1 MKNIIPPVK
10 KSLLEKELTEDKF
23 VRNTNFGANKIYAI
37 NYHNSPHVMREV
49 GRLREYAF
57 REAGGGTG
65 KELDMDQFDM
75 MEDPYMQLLVW
86 DPDHKEILGGYRYKL
101 CHDLNYHAN
110 YDLLAT
116 SKLFHLSDKFKKEY
130 LTYMIE
136 LGRSF
141 VQPQFQST
149 KSRKKMLFALDNLW
163 DGLGALVVDNPDMKF
178 FFGKVTMYTHFNQRA
193 RDYIIF
199 FLEKYF
205 GDREN
210 LVYPKNPLK
219 INMPLHELEELF
231 CGTNYDEDYRIL
243 SQSTRALGENIPPLI
258 NSYMN
263 LSPTMKMFGTAN
275 NPNFG
280 NVEETGIMITI
291 RDLYKT
297 KVDRHVASYRQQ
309 KAGR

>member
-1 MKNIIPPVK
+1 MKNIIPPID
-10 KSLLEKELTEDKF
+10 KSILERELTEDKF
-23 VRNTNFGANKIYAI
+23 VRNTNFGANKIYSI
-37 NYHNSPHVMREV
+37 TSQDSPNIMKEI
-49 GRLREYAF
+49 GRLREYTF

-65 KELDMDQFDM
+65 KEVDIDHFDDMP
-75 MEDPYMQLLVW
+75 EPYRQLLVW
-86 DPDHKEILGGYRYKL
+86 DPDHHEILGGYRYII
-101 CHDLNYHAN
+101 CSDLSDDFDYSN
-110 YDLLAT
+110 LAT
-116 SKLFHLSDKFKKEY
+116 SKLFHFSEKFKKSY
-130 LTYMIE
+130 LPNMIE

-149 KSRKKMLFALDNLW
+149 KSRKMLFALDNLW
-163 DGLGALVVDNPDMKF
+163 DGLGALVVDNPSVKY

-193 RDYIIF
+193 RDYIIY

-205 GDREN
+205 GDQEN

-219 INMPLHELEELF
+219 INLSEEELEALF
-231 CGTNYDEDYRIL
+231 CGNNYDENYRIL
-243 SQSTRALGENIPPLI
+243 SQSTRSLGENIPPLI

-297 KVDRHVASYRQQ
+297 KVDRHVGSYR
-309 KAGR
+309 KEKNLV